1 MASHSSAAEHLGE
14 WLPQELAAEIRGL
27 LADSP
32 AALSPRLSAWLACE
46 ANERGPHRDDRQ
58 RVQKRRLSED
68 CGAGPQLW
76 SSHAAVAPDGQTHE
90 GTSKWGASEE
100 WMSRVFALLDEP
112 EHLKNA
118 RLVSQG
124 WAKQIISMKASIS
137 ITRKILNGKEEEK
150 QQEELLQRL
159 DGLSRTIGR
168 NRLSRLE
175 ALELEDLLFSRRDFS
190 TSLASLLTAVCGGC
204 PLLRTLELDRRGI
217 YNENII
223 ALQPLLPR
231 LQCLRLSGLFDRSV
245 DTSKIKGLLSSM
257 SSMTDL
263 HLDCW
268 LDCGYGVFKC
278 IPGEL
283 LAVLP
288 QGLARLS
295 IAKVEFDSIDL
306 RDVACSKTLTDL
318 TLRECYFN
326 TAMGLSSLVNL
337 KSLSIL
343 EGVTREDDLEDIL
356 ATLSKLEHL
365 CIEMP
370 DLNFPESS
378 ATAFVQR
385 LQDSLPLLTSLEL
398 KSLCEYSEGILV
410 ALGQLTGL
418 TSLNLGN
425 TFVWSEDDEIPLP
438 PQALRHLTTLKALKH
453 LSLNGLGLLVDEER
467 REFLYIA
474 LPFLQCLPSLETL
487 DVTGL
492 EVTGL
497 NAPLF
502 PVQLKTLGIGRS
514 GLPEGRETQSAAL
527 VAVAER
533 CTGLTSIIY
542 DQPYRHERIS
552 FQSLAAVHQKAP
564 NLQFDI
570 QPWYQSPVDSDGEVL
585 MMMASL
591 RDSLI
596 WARPFLQLLE
606 RSVPWNTPK
615 HPWNLHKSAEPW
627 VAAARNVIGLCREI
641 AAGEYVS

>member
-1 MASHSSAAEHLGE
+1 MMNHSSAAEQHGE

-46 ANERGPHRDDRQ
+46 ANERCPQREDRQ

-68 CGAGPQLW
+68 DNAGLQLW
-76 SSHAAVAPDGQTHE
+76 SSHAAVAQDGQTHE

-112 EHLKNA
+112 DHLKNA

-137 ITRKILNGKEEEK
+137 VTWKRLFGQEEEK

-159 DGLSRTIGR
+159 DGLSCTIGR
-168 NRLSRLE
+168 NRLAGLE
-175 ALELEDLLFSRRDFS
+175 ALELEDLQSCIRAYS
-190 TSLASLLTAVCGGC
+190 TSLASLLTAACGGC
-204 PLLRTLELDRRGI
+204 PLLRTLKLNKRII
-217 YNENII
+217 YNEDVV

-231 LQCLRLSGLFDRSV
+231 LHCLHLSGLVERFV
-245 DTSKIKGLLSSM
+245 GIPKIKGLLSSM

-263 HLDCW
+263 HLDC
-268 LDCGYGVFKC
+268 LLGNDDGTSKR
-278 IPGEL
+278 IPGKL

-295 IAKVEFDSIDL
+295 IAEVEFDSISSFWDL
-306 RDVACSKTLTDL
+306 PCSKTLTDL
-318 TLRECYFN
+318 TLDDIYFN
-326 TAMGLSSLVNL
+326 TSMGLSALVNL

-343 EGVTREDDLEDIL
+343 DNGPGQDDLEDIL
-356 ATLSKLEHL
+356 ATLNKLEHL
-365 CIEMP
+365 CIEMW
-370 DLNFPESS
+370 DLYFPESS

-398 KSLCEYSEGILV
+398 KNLCEYNEGILV

-418 TSLNLGN
+418 TSLNLGK
-425 TFVWSEDDEIPLP
+425 TFARGAEDDIPMP

-453 LSLNGLGLLVDEER
+453 LSLDGLDLSDEE
-467 REFLYIA
+467 EEQESLDIA
-474 LPFLQCLPSLETL
+474 LPFLQCLPSLESF

-492 EVTGL
+492 EVTEL

-502 PVQLKTLGIGRS
+502 PVQLKTLGIGH
-514 GLPEGRETQSAAL
+514 GFPQVQEAQTAAL

-533 CTGLTSIIY
+533 CPGLTSIMY
-542 DQPYRHERIS
+542 LSYEKLS
-552 FQSLAAVHQKAP
+552 FQILAAVHQKAP
-564 NLQFDI
+564 NLQFDVQPGI
-570 QPWYQSPVDSDGEVL
+570 QSLKDYDGEVL
-585 MMMASL
+585 MTMVDLENAL
-591 RDSLI
+591 TR
-596 WARPFLQLLE
+596 ARPFLQLLKC
-606 RSVPWNTPK
+606 SAPWNTPK
-615 HPWNLHKSAEPW
+615 HPWNLQSIREPW
-627 VAAARNVIGLCREI
+627 VVAARERVIGLCREI
-641 AAGEYVS
+641 AAGEYVP